1 MNKKI
6 LGVKISSILT
16 GVVCVI
22 AAFAVWLFFNLHNK
36 IDLSFVAQFVNHF
49 NFR

>member
-6 LGVKISSILT
+6 LGVKISSILA
-16 GVVCVI
+16 GVVCII

-36 IDLSFVAQFVNHF
+36 IDFSLIAQYTDCCF
-49 NFR
+49 